1 MISRSADWVCY
12 AGGVGED
19 VTFGLGIIDRF
30 GWQVFAFDPT
40 PRAIAYVADHAKE
53 VKKFHFMP
61 VGLWS
66 EDATL
71 RFYAPRDPTHV
82 SHSIVN
88 LQETESYFEARCRS
102 IASLMA
108 ELGHDRLDLRSEEHT
123 SELHSLMRIS
133 SAVFC

>member
-1 MISRSADWVCY
+1 
-12 AGGVGED
+12 
-19 VTFGLGIIDRF
+19 
-30 GWQVFAFDPT
+30 
-40 PRAIAYVADHAKE
+40 
-53 VKKFHFMP
+53 MP

-108 ELGHDRLDLRSEEHT
+108 ELGHDRLDLLKVDVEGAEHEVIRSMLASGIRPTEIGRASCRERGCT
-123 SELHSLMRIS
+123 SG
-133 SAVFC
+133 